1 MKTRVD
7 AAHFLAVG
15 DYQQV
20 VRLENVENAQ
30 EAVDIHRFTDLVGLV
45 DVRER

>member
-1 MKTRVD
+1 VQTRVD
-7 AAHFLAVG
+7 TAYFLTVS